1 MRMEPGWS
9 SSCARGIGAGTR
21 RPHHRIERRAGGGG
35 APRRAL
41 DGKALRRQPP
51 ARAGEDAGA
60 RRMKRP
66 AGLQTIIVYK
76 LAKSVVQALLGVG
89 SIWLLARGAEAGA
102 ATLAEFLL
110 EHFTGAWALQVAT
123 VLVRATTAGRVKL
136 LAFAM
141 IGDSILSGVEGLA
154 LRAGRRWAPWLGVMA
169 A

>member
-1 MRMEPGWS
+1 LPGRAPGHRRALLAAPGPEAAGLCPPRCEWNLGGP
-9 SSCARGIGAGTR
+9 AAARRGIGAGTR

-76 LAKSVVQALLGVG
+76 LAKSVVQALLGVAF
-89 SIWLLARGAEAGA
+89 IWLLARGDEAG
-102 ATLAEFLL
+102 
-110 EHFTGAWALQVAT
+110 GAVFEECLPAQSSCAWE
-123 VLVRATTAGRVKL
+123 R
-136 LAFAM
+136 
-141 IGDSILSGVEGLA
+141 
-154 LRAGRRWAPWLGVMA
+154 
-169 A
+169 

>member
-1 MRMEPGWS
+1 
-9 SSCARGIGAGTR
+9 AGPR
-21 RPHHRIERRAGGGG
+21 RPHHRLERGAGAGG

-76 LAKSVVQALLGVG
+76 LAKSVVQALLGVA

-102 ATLAEFLL
+102 ATFAEFLL
-110 EHFTGAWALQVAT
+110 EHFSWAWALQVAT
-123 VLVRATTAGRVKL
+123 VLVPATTAGRGKL
-136 LAFAM
+136 LAFTG
-141 IGDSILSGVEGLA
+141 IDD
-154 LRAGRRWAPWLGVMA
+154 
-169 A
+169 